1 MEECYRKRLIKFN
14 ETLMG
19 FVKAKVDRHEGS
31 FEIESFPPEDIVH
44 YMSESPWSIDSGF
57 CYTLRLN
64 ELKNEIPM
72 FFLNPNLS
80 YFYVLHDYNYYFHST
95 NPLMYPRILKNVC
108 SIKKKVLFLKKFF
121 YYQEINLVNQ
131 KGLFKWYYIQLI
143 EHKLLDRYGMKCENS
158 PEYNWNKCIYSSFT
172 NKVEHFLSQ
181 NNYWVDRHWAK
192 KSVWF

>member
-1 MEECYRKRLIKFN
+1 MMVIMTAWKDIVTKILLKESKKFQLEARKELSALKSKVSFNVIEIEECYRKRIIKFN

-19 FVKAKVDRHEGS
+19 FVMAKVDRHEGS

-72 FFLNPNLS
+72 FFLHPNLS

-95 NPLMYPRILKNVC
+95 NPLMYPRILKNVHMQNYE
-108 SIKKKVLFLKKFF
+108 KKVLF
-121 YYQEINLVNQ
+121 
-131 KGLFKWYYIQLI
+131 
-143 EHKLLDRYGMKCENS
+143 
-158 PEYNWNKCIYSSFT
+158 
-172 NKVEHFLSQ
+172 
-181 NNYWVDRHWAK
+181 
-192 KSVWF
+192 

>member
-1 MEECYRKRLIKFN
+1 
-14 ETLMG
+14 MG

-31 FEIESFPPEDIVH
+31 FEIEAFPPEDIVH

-72 FFLNPNLS
+72 FFLHPNLS

-108 SIKKKVLFLKKFF
+108 SITKKGSLLKKVFLLPG
-121 YYQEINLVNQ
+121 N
-131 KGLFKWYYIQLI
+131 
-143 EHKLLDRYGMKCENS
+143 KLSE
-158 PEYNWNKCIYSSFT
+158 PEGSFQ
-172 NKVEHFLSQ
+172 VVLHSI
-181 NNYWVDRHWAK
+181 D
-192 KSVWF
+192 